1 LWIDPVQRSAVSM
14 LAAVRGYFAQ
24 NLAID
29 LGTANT
35 LVYCAGRGIV
45 FNEPTVIAIR
55 QDRDRRKIIALG
67 RDAKAM
73 LGRTPAGIHAI
84 RPLSDGV
91 VTDFAVAEEL
101 IKLVIS
107 KALNRRGPLN
117 ARVVVT
123 VPSGAT
129 PVERRAIREAAERAG
144 ARRVFLIDEPI
155 AAAIGADLPVT
166 EPKASMVVDIGG
178 GTTEVAV
185 MSLGGIVSSQ
195 CIRIAGNAMDA
206 AIASYMRRRHN
217 LHIGEGSAEAIKLT
231 IGAAC
236 RSDNGEERRMVVKG
250 RDLVAGIP
258 RTQEIHESEVI
269 ACLAEPV
276 GAIVDAVKTTLEQTI
291 PELSAD
297 MLDSG
302 MVLTG
307 GGGLLRNLD
316 TLLEH
321 ATGLPTVI
329 ARDPLICGALG
340 AGLALEGVGKLERF
354 LMN

>member
-1 LWIDPVQRSAVSM
+1 MFS
-14 LAAVRGYFAQ
+14 AVRGFFAQ
-24 NLAID
+24 DLAID

-45 FNEPTVIAIR
+45 FNEPTVIATR
-55 QDRDRRKIIALG
+55 TERDRRQVIAIG
-67 RDAKAM
+67 MDAKSM
-73 LGRTPAGIHAI
+73 LGKTPAGVNAI

-91 VTDFAVAEEL
+91 VTDFDVAEEL
-101 IKLVIS
+101 IKLVIN
-107 KALNRRGPLN
+107 KALDRRGPVN

-129 PVERRAIREAAERAG
+129 AVERRAIREAAERAG
-144 ARRVFLIDEPI
+144 ARRVYLIDEPI
-155 AAAIGADLPVT
+155 AAAIGAELPVT

-185 MSLGGIVSSQ
+185 MSLGGIASCQ
-195 CIRIAGNAMDA
+195 CVRVGGNAMDT

-217 LHIGEGSAEAIKLT
+217 LHIGERSAEAIKLT

-236 RSDNGEERRMVVKG
+236 QSADGDERRMIVKG

-258 RTQEIHESEVI
+258 RTQEIHENEI
-269 ACLAEPV
+269 IGCLAEPV
-276 GAIVDAVKTTLEQTI
+276 GAIVDAVKTTLEHTV

-297 MLDSG
+297 MVESG

-316 TLLEH
+316 IVLAH
-321 ATGLPTVI
+321 STGLPTVV
-329 ARDPLICGALG
+329 ASEPLTCGALG
-340 AGLALEGVGKLERF
+340 AGRALEQAGKLEKF
-354 LMN
+354 LIH

>member
-1 LWIDPVQRSAVSM
+1 MLSAM
-14 LAAVRGYFAQ
+14 RGYFSQ
-24 NLAID
+24 DLAID

-35 LVYCAGRGIV
+35 LVYCVGRGII
-45 FNEPTVIAIR
+45 FNEPTVIAVR

-73 LGRTPAGIHAI
+73 LGKTPAGIHAI
-84 RPLSDGV
+84 CPLSDGV
-91 VTDFAVAEEL
+91 VTDFEVAEEL

-107 KALNRRGPLN
+107 RALNRRGPVN
-117 ARVVVT
+117 VRIVVT

-144 ARRVFLIDEPI
+144 ARRVYLIDEPI
-155 AAAIGADLPVT
+155 AAAIGAELPVT
-166 EPKASMVVDIGG
+166 EPRASMVVDIGG

-195 CIRIAGNAMDA
+195 CIRVGGNAMDA
-206 AIASYMRRRHN
+206 AIASYLRRRHN
-217 LHIGEGSAEAIKLT
+217 LHIGERSAEAIKLT

-236 RSDNGEERRMVVKG
+236 HSVNGEERRMVVKG

-258 RTQEIHESEVI
+258 RTQEIHETEVI

-276 GAIVDAVKTTLEQTI
+276 GAIVDAVKTTLEQTV

-297 MLDSG
+297 MVENG

-316 TLLEH
+316 LVLQH
-321 ATGLPTVI
+321 ATGLPTIV

-340 AGLALEGVGKLERF
+340 AGLALERVGKLERF
-354 LMN
+354 LVH

>member
-1 LWIDPVQRSAVSM
+1 MLSAM
-14 LAAVRGYFAQ
+14 RGYFSQ
-24 NLAID
+24 DLAID

-35 LVYCAGRGIV
+35 LVYCVGRGIV
-45 FNEPTVIAIR
+45 YNEPTVIAVR

-73 LGRTPAGIHAI
+73 LGKTPAGIHAI
-84 RPLSDGV
+84 CPLSDGV
-91 VTDFAVAEEL
+91 VTDFEVAEEL

-107 KALNRRGPLN
+107 KALNRRGPVN
-117 ARVVVT
+117 ARIVVT

-144 ARRVFLIDEPI
+144 ARRVYLIDEPI
-155 AAAIGADLPVT
+155 AAAIGAELPVT
-166 EPKASMVVDIGG
+166 EPRASMVVDIGG

-195 CIRIAGNAMDA
+195 CIRVGGNAMDA
-206 AIASYMRRRHN
+206 AIASYLRRRHN
-217 LHIGEGSAEAIKLT
+217 LHIGERSAEAIKLT

-236 RSDNGEERRMVVKG
+236 HSVNGEERRMVVKG

-258 RTQEIHESEVI
+258 RTQEIHETEVI

-276 GAIVDAVKTTLEQTI
+276 GAIVDAVKTTLEQTV

-297 MLDSG
+297 MVENG

-316 TLLEH
+316 LVLQH
-321 ATGLPTVI
+321 ATGLPTIV

-340 AGLALEGVGKLERF
+340 AGLALERVGKLERF
-354 LMN
+354 LVH

>member
-1 LWIDPVQRSAVSM
+1 MLSAM
-14 LAAVRGYFAQ
+14 RGYFSQ
-24 NLAID
+24 DLAID

-35 LVYCAGRGIV
+35 LVYCVGRGIV
-45 FNEPTVIAIR
+45 YNEPTVIAVR

-73 LGRTPAGIHAI
+73 LGKTPAGIHAI
-84 RPLSDGV
+84 CPLSDGA
-91 VTDFAVAEEL
+91 VTDFEVAEEL

-107 KALNRRGPLN
+107 KALNRRGPVN
-117 ARVVVT
+117 ARIVVT

-144 ARRVFLIDEPI
+144 ARRVYLIDEPI
-155 AAAIGADLPVT
+155 AAAIGAELPVT
-166 EPKASMVVDIGG
+166 EPRASMVVDIGG

-195 CIRIAGNAMDA
+195 CIRVGGNAMDA
-206 AIASYMRRRHN
+206 AIASYLRRRHN
-217 LHIGEGSAEAIKLT
+217 LHIGERSAEAIKLT

-236 RSDNGEERRMVVKG
+236 HSVNGEERRMVVKG

-258 RTQEIHESEVI
+258 RTQEIHETEVI

-276 GAIVDAVKTTLEQTI
+276 GAIVDAVKTTLEQTV

-297 MLDSG
+297 MVENG

-316 TLLEH
+316 LVLQH
-321 ATGLPTVI
+321 ATGLPTIV

-340 AGLALEGVGKLERF
+340 AGLALERVGKLERF
-354 LMN
+354 LVH

>member
-1 LWIDPVQRSAVSM
+1 M
-14 LAAVRGYFAQ
+14 RGVFAHDV
-24 NLAID
+24 AID

-45 FNEPTVIAIR
+45 FNEPTVIATR
-55 QDRDRRKIIALG
+55 SKRDRREVIAIG
-67 RDAKAM
+67 ADAKAM
-73 LGRTPAGIHAI
+73 LGKTPAGVNAM

-91 VTDFAVAEEL
+91 VTDYGVAEEL
-101 IKLVIS
+101 IKLVVN
-107 KALNRRGPLN
+107 KALARRRGSVN

-155 AAAIGADLPVT
+155 AAAIGAELPVT

-185 MSLGGIVSSQ
+185 MALGGIASCQ
-195 CIRIAGNAMDA
+195 CVRVAGTSMDE
-206 AIASYMRRRHN
+206 AIASHMRRRYN
-217 LHIGEGSAEAIKLT
+217 LHIGERTAEMVKLT

-236 RSDNGEERRMVVKG
+236 SSPSGEERRMVVKG

-258 RTQEIHESEVI
+258 RTQEIHEGEI
-269 ACLAEPV
+269 INCLTDPV
-276 GAIVDAVKTTLEQTI
+276 CAIVDAVKSTLEQTA

-297 MLDSG
+297 MVETG

-307 GGGLLRNLD
+307 GGGMLRNLD
-316 TLLEH
+316 MVLSH
-321 ATGLPTVI
+321 ATGLPTTV
-329 ARDPLICGALG
+329 AREPLTCGALG
-340 AGLALEGVGKLERF
+340 AGRALEHVGKLERF
-354 LMN
+354 LTH

>member
-1 LWIDPVQRSAVSM
+1 MLSAM
-14 LAAVRGYFAQ
+14 RGFFTQ
-24 NLAID
+24 DLAID

-45 FNEPTVIAIR
+45 FNEPTVIALR
-55 QDRDRRKIIALG
+55 DGRDRRSVIALG

-73 LGRTPAGIHAI
+73 LGKTPAGVHAI
-84 RPLSDGV
+84 CPLSDGV
-91 VTDFAVAEEL
+91 VTDFEVAEEL

-107 KALNRRGPLN
+107 KALNRRGPVN
-117 ARVVVT
+117 ARIVVT

-144 ARRVFLIDEPI
+144 ARRVYLIDEPI
-155 AAAIGADLPVT
+155 AAAIGAELPVT
-166 EPKASMVVDIGG
+166 EPRASMVVDIGG

-195 CIRIAGNAMDA
+195 CIRVGGNAMDA
-206 AIASYMRRRHN
+206 AIASYLRRRYN
-217 LHIGEGSAEAIKLT
+217 LHIGGRSAEAIKLT
-231 IGAAC
+231 VGAAC
-236 RSDNGEERRMVVKG
+236 QSSNGEERRMMVKG

-269 ACLAEPV
+269 ACLAEPI
-276 GAIVDAVKTTLEQTI
+276 GAIVDAVKTTLEQTV

-297 MLDSG
+297 MVENG

-316 TLLEH
+316 VVLEH
-321 ATGLPTVI
+321 ATGLPTTL
-329 ARDPLICGALG
+329 AREPLTCGALG
-340 AGLALEGVGKLERF
+340 AGLALERVGKLERF
-354 LMN
+354 LVH

>member
-1 LWIDPVQRSAVSM
+1 MLSAVRSF
-14 LAAVRGYFAQ
+14 FAQ
-24 NLAID
+24 DIAID

-45 FNEPTVIAIR
+45 FNEPTVIALR
-55 QDRDRRKIIALG
+55 DDRDRRRVIAVG

-73 LGRTPAGIHAI
+73 LGKTPAGVHAI

-91 VTDFAVAEEL
+91 VTDFEVAEEL

-107 KALNRRGPLN
+107 RALNRRGPVN
-117 ARVVVT
+117 TRVVVT

-129 PVERRAIREAAERAG
+129 AVERRAIREAAERAG

-155 AAAIGADLPVT
+155 AAAIGAELPVT
-166 EPKASMVVDIGG
+166 EPRASMVVDIGG

-195 CIRIAGNAMDA
+195 CIRIAGNAMDT

-217 LHIGEGSAEAIKLT
+217 LHIGERTSEMIKLT

-236 RSDNGEERRMVVKG
+236 RSVNGEERRMVVKG
-250 RDLVAGIP
+250 RDLVVGIP

-276 GAIVDAVKTTLEQTI
+276 GAIVDAVKTTLERTV

-297 MLDSG
+297 MVENG

-316 TLLEH
+316 VVIAH
-321 ATGLPTVI
+321 ATGLPTVV
-329 ARDPLICGALG
+329 ARDPLTCGALG
-340 AGLALEGVGKLERF
+340 AGLALERVGKLDRF
-354 LMN
+354 LIQ

>member
-1 LWIDPVQRSAVSM
+1 MLSAM
-14 LAAVRGYFAQ
+14 RGYFSQ
-24 NLAID
+24 DLAID

-35 LVYCAGRGIV
+35 LVYCVGRGIV
-45 FNEPTVIAIR
+45 FNEPTVIAVR

-73 LGRTPAGIHAI
+73 LGKTPAGIHAI
-84 RPLSDGV
+84 CPLSDGV
-91 VTDFAVAEEL
+91 VTDFEVAEEL

-107 KALNRRGPLN
+107 KALNRRGPVN
-117 ARVVVT
+117 ARIVVT

-144 ARRVFLIDEPI
+144 ARRVYLIDEPI
-155 AAAIGADLPVT
+155 AAAIGAELPVT
-166 EPKASMVVDIGG
+166 EPRASMVVDIGG

-195 CIRIAGNAMDA
+195 CIRVGGNAMDA
-206 AIASYMRRRHN
+206 AIASYLRRRHN
-217 LHIGEGSAEAIKLT
+217 LHIGERSAEAIKLT

-236 RSDNGEERRMVVKG
+236 HSVNGEERRMVVKG

-258 RTQEIHESEVI
+258 RTQEIHETEVI

-276 GAIVDAVKTTLEQTI
+276 GAIVDAVKTTLEQTV

-297 MLDSG
+297 MVENG

-316 TLLEH
+316 LVLQH
-321 ATGLPTVI
+321 ATGLPTIV

-340 AGLALEGVGKLERF
+340 AGLALERVGKLERF
-354 LMN
+354 LVH